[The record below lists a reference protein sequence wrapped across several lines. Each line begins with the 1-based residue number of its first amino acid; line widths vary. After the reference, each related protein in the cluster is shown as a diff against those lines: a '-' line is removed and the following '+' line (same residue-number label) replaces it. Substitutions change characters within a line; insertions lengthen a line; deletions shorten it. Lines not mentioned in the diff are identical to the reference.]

1 MEVYEK
7 VAREVFNYVW
17 LGMLAF
23 TVITYVKCREKWSD
37 RVCIGYSAVRTLIEI
52 KTMVETIAG
61 IFAMQDK
68 AIINIIKAFTG
79 DSNAR

>member
-23 TVITYVKCREKWSD
+23 AIITYVKCREKWSD
-37 RVCIGYSAVRTLIEI
+37 RVCIGYSAVRTLIET
-52 KTMVETIAG
+52 KTMMETITG
-61 IFAMQDK
+61 IFATQDK
-68 AIINIIKAFTG
+68 AIINIIKALTG
-79 DSNAR
+79 DGNAR